1 MDRSTSKHWLQKIPV
16 KIFLPVLLTVALFVS
31 TTFFLILPL
40 FEEHLMAGKREVILS
55 LTDSAWS
62 TLNAFAREAE
72 SGRLTREAAQ
82 DRAVE
87 QLRQLRYGPEA
98 KDYFWINDMQPRLIM
113 HPYRKDLEGTNI
125 ADFTDPSGKRLFT
138 EFVKTVRKQKAGYVD
153 YLWQWKDDPERIVPK
168 ISYVRGFEPWDW
180 IVGTGIY
187 VEDVRTEIASITRRL
202 VLICMAITAVIVGL
216 SGYVLWQGQR
226 VDNRRR
232 NAEHALRKSEEKYRL
247 LAETTDELILT
258 AELEGRI
265 TYSNR
270 AWVQTCGYPQ
280 EDTLKMTVTD
290 IVPAARRDDFQ
301 NLLTR
306 RLSGDAARNLHETEL
321 LTYFDERIPVEITVS
336 LLKEGDQPTGYLI
349 TARDMTERKKAAEQ
363 AHNQQEQL
371 FQASKLASIGTLVS
385 GVAHEINNPIAS
397 VLLNAPIIEKVWQS
411 TEPILDEYYRS
422 KGDFQVGGMRFTLL
436 RDRMPLLLSG
446 ITDGALRV
454 KKIVNDLKDFARQ
467 NPSEM
472 SDLLN
477 INRAVEKAVS
487 LVSNLVKKATD
498 RFELKYQPNM
508 PSFPGNSQRIEQV
521 VINLLVNACQALQDS
536 TRAIIVRT
544 DYDPIAGCVVIEVED
559 HGIGMSPETI
569 KRITDPFFTTK
580 RDSGGTGL
588 GLAISDKIVRDH
600 GGTLA
605 FFSDSGI
612 GTTARVTLPIGNNSD

>member
-1 MDRSTSKHWLQKIPV
+1 MY
-16 KIFLPVLLTVALFVS
+16 
-31 TTFFLILPL
+31 
-40 FEEHLMAGKREVILS
+40 KR
-55 LTDSAWS
+55 
-62 TLNAFAREAE
+62 
-72 SGRLTREAAQ
+72 Q
-82 DRAVE
+82 
-87 QLRQLRYGPEA
+87 
-98 KDYFWINDMQPRLIM
+98 
-113 HPYRKDLEGTNI
+113 
-125 ADFTDPSGKRLFT
+125 
-138 EFVKTVRKQKAGYVD
+138 
-153 YLWQWKDDPERIVPK
+153 
-168 ISYVRGFEPWDW
+168 
-180 IVGTGIY
+180 
-187 VEDVRTEIASITRRL
+187 
-202 VLICMAITAVIVGL
+202 
-216 SGYVLWQGQR
+216 
-226 VDNRRR
+226 
-232 NAEHALRKSEEKYRL
+232 
-247 LAETTDELILT
+247 
-258 AELEGRI
+258 
-265 TYSNR
+265 
-270 AWVQTCGYPQ
+270 
-280 EDTLKMTVTD
+280 
-290 IVPAARRDDFQ
+290 
-301 NLLTR
+301 
-306 RLSGDAARNLHETEL
+306 
-321 LTYFDERIPVEITVS
+321 
-336 LLKEGDQPTGYLI
+336 
-349 TARDMTERKKAAEQ
+349 
-363 AHNQQEQL
+363 
-371 FQASKLASIGTLVS
+371 KLASIGTLVS

-411 TEPILDEYYRS
+411 TEPVLDEYYRS

-467 NPSEM
+467 TPSEM

-477 INRAVEKAVS
+477 INRAVEIAVS

-612 GTTARVTLPIGNNSD
+612 GTTARVTLPIGSSPD